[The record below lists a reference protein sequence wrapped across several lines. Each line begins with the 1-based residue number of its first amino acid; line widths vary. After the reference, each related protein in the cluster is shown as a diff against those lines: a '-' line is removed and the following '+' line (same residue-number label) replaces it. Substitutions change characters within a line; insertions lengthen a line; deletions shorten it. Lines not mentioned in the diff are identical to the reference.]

1 MTLVFAGCRIE
12 SENGLLPTFRPFT
25 QRARERGWRVAEGRE
40 EGWQRTARGSS
51 EKRKKKKGKIKR
63 RRRKEKSVEKGK
75 KQDAGRQAAVPLSA
89 ATRRKRVF
97 CGETPSVR

>member
-51 EKRKKKKGKIKR
+51 EKRKKKGKIKR